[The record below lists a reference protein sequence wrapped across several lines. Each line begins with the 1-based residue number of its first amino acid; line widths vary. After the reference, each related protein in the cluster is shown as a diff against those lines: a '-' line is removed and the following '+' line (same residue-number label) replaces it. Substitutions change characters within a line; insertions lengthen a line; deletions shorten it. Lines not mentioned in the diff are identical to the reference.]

1 MGTPHEGGT
10 RVGAGRFSLVNA
22 PRRSPNFTRFIATG
36 AILGFVVGAVAS
48 LFGDRA
54 PGLSENSALFYI
66 GVFGAAIGAV
76 LGALVAVAFDR
87 RG

>member
-1 MGTPHEGGT
+1 M
-10 RVGAGRFSLVNA
+10 
-22 PRRSPNFTRFIATG
+22 PNFSRFIATG
-36 AILGFVVGAVAS
+36 AIVGFIVGAVFA
-48 LFGDRA
+48 LLGDRA
-54 PGLSENSALFYI
+54 PGLSENSAMFYI

>member
-1 MGTPHEGGT
+1 
-10 RVGAGRFSLVNA
+10 VNA
-22 PRRSPNFTRFIATG
+22 PRRTPNFTRFIATG
-36 AILGFVVGAVAS
+36 AILGFVVGAVAA
-48 LFGDRA
+48 LVGDQA
-54 PGLSENSALFYI
+54 PGLSENSAMFYI